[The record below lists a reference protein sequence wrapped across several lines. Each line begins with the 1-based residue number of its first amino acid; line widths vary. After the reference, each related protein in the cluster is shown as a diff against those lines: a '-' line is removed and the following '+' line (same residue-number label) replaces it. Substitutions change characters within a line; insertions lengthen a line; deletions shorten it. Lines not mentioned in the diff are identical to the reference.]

1 VEHVL
6 GRRQF
11 SRLVTAALCCASSAQ
26 SAVSDIQKVRV
37 GVSMRN
43 SVFHLP
49 LVLAEQ
55 LGYFRQAGVGVEW
68 HDFDAGSHAN
78 LALLNGQVD
87 VLSGA
92 FEHVLD
98 LNERGHKLQAFVL
111 QGRTPQV
118 SLGIAMPRLSSYRT
132 LADLKRFKIGITSYG
147 SATHAMAN
155 MWCLRAGGSPL
166 EMQYVEVGNM
176 TSAMESLRN
185 GSVDGLCHID
195 PLMSWL
201 EYKSDLRVVADTRT
215 LQSTQMWLG
224 GATAA
229 SCLYAKADLL
239 NQRSELIQGMTDAV
253 VRSLK
258 WLLTAGPTDLL
269 RSIPPNA
276 WMGDRA
282 FYLAT
287 LDKVRESY
295 CPDGL
300 FTDELLQTAWRNRA
314 LRLGLPRP
322 NAVDRSAL
330 VAAYTNE
337 AVRKAKKLSIV

>member
-1 VEHVL
+1 MDYVL

-11 SRLVTAALCCASSAQ
+11 SLLATTALFHASSVQGAT
-26 SAVSDIQKVRV
+26 SDLQKVRV
-37 GVSMRN
+37 GVPMRN
-43 SVFHLP
+43 SMFHLP
-49 LVLAEQ
+49 LVLADQ
-55 LGYFRQAGVGVEW
+55 LGYFRQAGISIEW
-68 HDFDAGSHAN
+68 HDFDAGMHAN
-78 LALLNGQVD
+78 LGLLNGQVD

-118 SLGIAMPRLSSYRT
+118 SLGIAMRRLSSYRSM
-132 LADLKRFKIGITSYG
+132 ADLKRFKIGITASG

-155 MWCLRAGGSPL
+155 VWCLQAGLNPID
-166 EMQYVEVGNM
+166 MQYVEVGNM
-176 TSAMESLRN
+176 TAAMESLRN

-201 EYKSDLRVVADTRT
+201 EYKSDLRVVAETRS

-229 SCLYAKADLL
+229 SCLYAKSDFLSH
-239 NQRSELIQGMTDAV
+239 RSDVIQSMTDAM
-253 VRSLK
+253 VRALK

-269 RSIPPNA
+269 KAVPPNA

-282 FYLAT
+282 FYLST

-300 FTDELLQTAWRNRA
+300 FTDELLQTAWRSRA
-314 LRLGLPRP
+314 LRLGLLRP
-322 NAVDRSAL
+322 NAVDRNAL
-330 VAAYTNE
+330 MAAYTNE
-337 AVRKAKKLSIV
+337 TVRKSKKRSMG